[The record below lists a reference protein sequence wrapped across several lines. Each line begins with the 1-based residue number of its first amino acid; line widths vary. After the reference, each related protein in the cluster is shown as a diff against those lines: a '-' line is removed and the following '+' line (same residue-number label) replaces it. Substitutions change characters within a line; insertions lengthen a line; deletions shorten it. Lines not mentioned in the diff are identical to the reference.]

1 MRDDDATYTTIN
13 TRNNSTTLAITGLQ
27 AYTNYEFK
35 LRAVNIIGVGPYSS
49 PVGSRTFE
57 AGEMNLFLFTTYMY
71 VMFVVALNCKLTLGF
86 LKRRIIKNDKLYVP
100 VRGFY
105 S

>member
-57 AGEMNLFLFTTYMY
+57 AGEMNLTCIYYIHVCY
-71 VMFVVALNCKLTLGF
+71 VCSGIKLQINLGISEEANN
-86 LKRRIIKNDKLYVP
+86 KK
-100 VRGFY
+100 
-105 S
+105 